1 MAVPEPE
8 FTAAARER
16 YATRSL
22 LTRLRRHPAGNVAI
36 VFSAFLAACIIA
48 SLAMPDD
55 FRFLSSANIRILLR
69 AIAPIGIMAL
79 GVGILMIAGEFDLSI
94 AATFTLAPYMMVLA
108 WGAGAPEVVAVGAAL
123 GTAAIVGLVNGA
135 ITLGFGI
142 PSFITTLGTLFM
154 IRSGSRLITDMKP
167 LNFSGA
173 ETWFIKGLA
182 GKIGIVPVQFLWFV
196 GFAVIAHVLL
206 NHHRLG
212 NHFLAVGGN
221 RAAATATGINVAR
234 TKMIA
239 FVLCSICAALAGI
252 LSIARQKSA
261 TVEPQLFLELEAIA
275 IVVIGGVI
283 ITGGRGAVL
292 GIVLGACILQMVKD
306 VLFLGRAPGYYLDLF
321 VGVVIVVAVVLNMM
335 AAKRY

>member
-1 MAVPEPE
+1 MAVPEPQPAP
-8 FTAAARER
+8 TSAR
-16 YATRSL
+16 YAPRNPW
-22 LTRLRRHPAGNVAI
+22 TRLRRHPAGNVAI
-36 VFSAFLAACIIA
+36 VFGFFLAACIIA

-108 WGAGAPEVVAVGAAL
+108 WGAGAPEVVAVVVAL
-123 GTAAIVGLVNGA
+123 GTAAIVGVVNGA

-142 PSFITTLGTLFM
+142 PSFITTLGMLFM
-154 IRSGSRLITDMKP
+154 IRSGSRLITDMRP

-182 GKIGIVPVQFLWFV
+182 GKIGVVPVQFLWFV
-196 GFAVIAHVLL
+196 VFAVIAHLIL

-221 RAAATATGINVAR
+221 RGAAIATGINVVR

-321 VGVVIVVAVVLNMM
+321 VGVVIVVAVVLNMF

>member
-1 MAVPEPE
+1 MAVPEPQP
-8 FTAAARER
+8 APASAR
-16 YATRSL
+16 YAPRGPW
-22 LTRLRRHPAGNVAI
+22 TRLRRHPAGNVAI
-36 VFSAFLAACIIA
+36 VFSAFLIACIIA

-108 WGAGAPEVVAVGAAL
+108 WGAGAPEVVAVGVAL

-142 PSFITTLGTLFM
+142 PSFITTLGMLFM

-182 GKIGIVPVQFLWFV
+182 GKIGVVPMQFLWFL

-221 RAAATATGINVAR
+221 RAAATATGIDVAR

-239 FVLCSICAALAGI
+239 FVLCSICASLAGI

-275 IVVIGGVI
+275 MVVIGGVI

-321 VGVVIVVAVVLNMM
+321 VGVVIVVAVVLNMF